1 MGTAKSATVDAEEL
15 RNAFEFVSSGAPFE
29 NSAYICPNTGK
40 IYWQSIV
47 MDLDDEELPED
58 FDTSNLYIAIPHK
71 TNLDLGRRLALSF
84 VGQALPEDF
93 RTVERFFQRRGA
105 YGRFKDLLES
115 RGMLERWYE
124 FGNHA
129 TEQALRTW
137 CEESGIRI
145 VGG

>member
-15 RNAFEFVSSGAPFE
+15 RDAFEFVSSGAPLE
-29 NSAYICPNTGK
+29 NSAYICLDTGK
-40 IYWQSIV
+40 IYWQSSV
-47 MDLDDEELPED
+47 MDLDDEVLPED
-58 FDTSNLYIAIPHK
+58 FDTSNRYISIPHK
-71 TNLDLGRRLALSF
+71 TKLDLGRRLVLSF
-84 VGQALPEDF
+84 VDQALPKDF

-105 YGRFKDLLES
+105 YRRFRDFLES

-124 FGNHA
+124 FENHA

-137 CEESGIRI
+137 CEENGIRL